1 MAVTGHFRILRGF
14 LLSVLPARLVASLMG
29 AGDFGRH
36 PPDGQKGRIE
46 AEVDA
51 TFRKRSKFGGI
62 FESWGLA
69 GRRPAVTALALGPV
83 ERFDQR

>member
-1 MAVTGHFRILRGF
+1 MGRRGELWLKGTGCMFRCWEEAAGAVTGHFRILRGF

-51 TFRKRSKFGGI
+51 TFRKRSKFGGD
-62 FESWGLA
+62 L
-69 GRRPAVTALALGPV
+69 
-83 ERFDQR
+83 